1 LTDAVRALLFGGGAL
16 AATFAWLAVRTSRIE
31 PSSSDRLI
39 AELRLAQFAALIL
52 VLVASVYVGFAIAS
66 TEPSG
71 TGWDVALAIGFLV
84 LASMVTT
91 WDPRPALTALAV
103 AYAAHAGVDLLHAA
117 DVLPA
122 AMVPPWYA
130 TACAIY
136 DVAVAGLCYLPI
148 LRR

>member
-1 LTDAVRALLFGGGAL
+1 MFGAGAL
-16 AATFAWLAVRTSRIE
+16 AVTFAWLAVRTARIE
-31 PSSSDRLI
+31 PSSADRLVG
-39 AELRLAQFAALIL
+39 ELRLAQFAALFL
-52 VLVASVYVGFAIAS
+52 VLIAGVYLGFAIAS

-84 LASMVTT
+84 LASIVTT
-91 WDPRPALTALAV
+91 WDPRPALTALAL
-103 AYAAHAGVDLLHAA
+103 AYAAHAAIDLLHIA

-122 AMVPPWYA
+122 AVVPRWYT

-136 DVAVAGLCYLPI
+136 DIAIAGLCYLPI